1 MVAEKWHFTSKKW
14 HFTSKKWHFTS
25 KKWHFTTVKCHLRKI
40 GEVFAAF
47 YIVLPEKGE
56 GTLFG

>member
-1 MVAEKWHFTSKKW
+1 MVAEKW

-40 GEVFAAF
+40 GEVLAAF